1 MDSEVLHESFEG
13 SPFTESH
20 ISGNVIHN
28 VKLLGS
34 VSRNK
39 RTYSEQAM
47 KDAVRLYENA
57 PAFFDHPTKSELRD
71 RDGVRSVRDLAGK
84 ILSPRRSPGE
94 IRGDIQM
101 IDIPENGS
109 VNPKTFLT
117 ALVEQMPDMAGFSH
131 RAQGVLKKGADGDV
145 VESLSDV
152 FALELVTE
160 PATSNG
166 LFESLERTLDPQET
180 EMDMKDLTLEGL
192 SKDRPD
198 LVKAIETAINEGAEI
213 KDLRAEN
220 TALKDAKELREK
232 ADKLEAHKVLAAKVL
247 KEAKLPEQVVTD
259 SFRSQMEA
267 AEDEDAMKVLIED
280 RQLLAKNLKAKGPR
294 SVETDMDKVLESKG
308 DGEYEEVNDDLVE
321 EFVGL
326 IQ

>member
-1 MDSEVLHESFEG
+1 MDTEVLHESFEG

-57 PAFFDHPTKSELRD
+57 PAFFDHPTKSELRE

-84 ILSPRRSPGE
+84 ILNPRRLTGE

-101 IDIPENGS
+101 IDVPENGS

-131 RAQGVLKKGADGDV
+131 RAQGTIKKGSDGDV
-145 VESLSDV
+145 VEGLTDV

-166 LFESLERTLDPQET
+166 LFESLERTRDPQET
-180 EMDMKDLTLEGL
+180 EMEMKDLTLEGL
-192 SKDRPD
+192 KRDRAD
-198 LVKAIETAINEGAEI
+198 LVKAIETAINESAEI
-213 KDLRAEN
+213 KTLREDN
-220 TALKDAKELREK
+220 TKLKDERELREN
-232 ADKLEAHKVLAAKVL
+232 ADKLEAHKALAAKL
-247 KEAKLPEQVVTD
+247 LEAAKLPKDFVTE
-259 SFRSQMEA
+259 SFRGQLEA
-267 AEDEDAMKVLIED
+267 AKDEAAMKELLDD
-280 RQLLAKNLKAKGPR
+280 RQLLVKASKSKGPR
-294 SVETDMDKVLESKG
+294 SIETDLDKMLESKG

>member
-20 ISGNVIHN
+20 ISGNIIHN

-34 VSRNK
+34 ISRNK
-39 RTYSEQAM
+39 RRYSDQAM

-57 PAFFDHPTKSELRD
+57 PAFFDHPTKSELRE
-71 RDGVRSVRDLAGK
+71 RDGVRKVRDLAGK
-84 ILSPRRSPGE
+84 ILNPRRAPGE
-94 IRGDIQM
+94 VRGDIQM
-101 IDIPENGS
+101 IDVPENGS
-109 VNPKTFLT
+109 VNPKTWLT

-131 RAQGVLKKGADGDV
+131 RAQGVLKKGEDGDV

-166 LFESLERTLDPQET
+166 LFESLEKTLDPQEKD
-180 EMDMKDLTLEGL
+180 MDMKDLTLEGL

-198 LVKAIETAINEGAEI
+198 LVKAIETAINEGTEI

-220 TALKDAKELREK
+220 TALKDAKELREN
-232 ADKLEAHKVLAAKVL
+232 ADKLEAHKALAVKVITD
-247 KEAKLPEQVVTD
+247 AKLPEQVVTD
-259 SFRSQMEA
+259 SFRTQLEA
-267 AEDEDAMKVLIED
+267 AKDEAAMKELIDD
-280 RQLLAKNLKAKGPR
+280 RQLLAKTIKAKGPR
-294 SVETDMDKVLESKG
+294 STETDPDKVLESKG
-308 DGEYEEVNDDLVE
+308 DYEEITDDVIE
-321 EFVGL
+321 EAVGAF
-326 IQ
+326 Q